1 MEGTP
6 QERDMNKWST
16 QYARSLSEAQWE
28 DEIAIRPIEQAEPY
42 RIYCVPDAE
51 NSCTLIRKT
60 RRRVIPTS
68 RTEAIEMNDLS
79 NTYYY
84 TGDAEEIKTILRG
97 GFIDTRRTDT
107 DQLGVCVADCPGEPS
122 NDNEELLEIT
132 LPASIDTS
140 RWMLG
145 PWEWLIPA
153 HVLHKHARV
162 RQLRKDQWKEAC
174 AKYKT
179 LEELVAEGSSRARQR
194 LTWKTHVR
202 RGPAGLA
209 TNRKS
214 PPEGAGR
221 ISFIAVAQSARQRF
235 YLWLPTP
242 C

>member
-153 HVLHKHARV
+153 HVLNKHTRV

-214 PPEGAGR
+214 SPERA
-221 ISFIAVAQSARQRF
+221 
-235 YLWLPTP
+235 
-242 C
+242 